1 MHNYVYISA
10 SNKYFNVPLQHA
22 PIVLNKI
29 PSSKFM
35 PSYLIW
41 LQQRKTLNDLNAILN
56 MYSKSK
62 HNNSLGVKGY
72 FEALSTLPKKN
83 ISVQSAWTRLQ
94 SERLLGLNHQVY
106 PGQIYILVI
115 VLRFLSI

>member
-1 MHNYVYISA
+1 
-10 SNKYFNVPLQHA
+10 
-22 PIVLNKI
+22 
-29 PSSKFM
+29 M

-56 MYSKSK
+56 MYSNSK

-106 PGQIYILVI
+106 PGQVYILFI